1 MNMVRRP
8 QEKFSWT
15 SREHQC
21 SWIAAKRTGSTV
33 YTVLPFFMPVF
44 SASPLAVAVGE
55 RRIVW
60 AMLQVRLA
68 QPVWPMPL

>member
-1 MNMVRRP
+1 MGAGCTGLRMNMVRRP

-33 YTVLPFFMPVF
+33 YTVLPFLCLFF
-44 SASPLAVAVGE
+44 IAAPLAGG
-55 RRIVW
+55 I
-60 AMLQVRLA
+60 
-68 QPVWPMPL
+68 